1 VMHNVFSTLD
11 KTGGGIIL
19 FHDIHANTA
28 KSIPAVLA
36 ELKAR
41 GYKVVQIVPKTRIE
55 TVAMAEPAAAE
66 PRRRTRHHRSA
77 KR

>member
-1 VMHNVFSTLD
+1 MHNVFSTLD

-28 KSIPAVLA
+28 KSTPAVLA
-36 ELKAR
+36 DLKAR
-41 GYKVVQIVPKTRIE
+41 GYKVVHIVPKSRIE

-66 PRRRTRHHRSA
+66 PRRRTSRHRRSA